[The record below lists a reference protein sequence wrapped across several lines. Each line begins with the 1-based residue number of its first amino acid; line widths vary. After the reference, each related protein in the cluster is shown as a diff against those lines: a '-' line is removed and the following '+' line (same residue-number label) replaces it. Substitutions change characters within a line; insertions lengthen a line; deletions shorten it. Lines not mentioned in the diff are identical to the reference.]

1 MLKAAIASSIMSVVL
16 FNLTYAENSKPLRLM
31 TQYNW
36 ASLTDKEKE
45 LYVSGVLDGQAALL
59 YEATQQAGPEKVQ
72 NMNAMVQCI
81 ESEGVNPTTTSVVDS
96 ITLLPI
102 RSSRIPRTSIS
113 GSAYAPPSD
122 RRRLFFRSH
131 I

>member
-59 YEATQQAGPEKVQ
+59 YEATQHAGPKEVQ

-81 ESEGVNPTTTSVVDS
+81 ESEGVKRIKDSTESLMVVHVEDRNK
-96 ITLLPI
+96 PI
-102 RSSRIPRTSIS
+102 PWTIS
-113 GSAYAPPSD
+113 KVLAHVIGRY
-122 RRRLFFRSH
+122 F
-131 I
+131 

>member
-81 ESEGVNPTTTSVVDS
+81 ESEGVKRIKDSTESLMVVHVEDRNK
-96 ITLLPI
+96 PI
-102 RSSRIPRTSIS
+102 PLTIS
-113 GSAYAPPSD
+113 KVLAYVCKSY
-122 RRRLFFRSH
+122 REKSK
-131 I
+131 